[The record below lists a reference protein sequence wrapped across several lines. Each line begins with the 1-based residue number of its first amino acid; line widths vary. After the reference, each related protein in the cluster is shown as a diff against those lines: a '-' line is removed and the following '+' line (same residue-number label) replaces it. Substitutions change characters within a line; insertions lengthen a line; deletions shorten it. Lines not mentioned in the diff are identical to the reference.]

1 MMNDDLEHNFK
12 VKLQAP
18 NSYYYA
24 INTAFQSK
32 SQKPKHLF
40 INKLIATACTITTL
54 FAGVVFARNIIGN
67 IFNDN
72 DGMTKAIEDG
82 YIFTSTADYID
93 SNNVKAKVNNIL
105 MDEKNISFTLSLILP
120 EEYSP
125 ELTKDIN
132 FPNMLITDDE
142 NRILY
147 CGNYYAFEGFKNNNK
162 INYNYGDFNDNYI
175 NSGINMYLS
184 TQNKIELTIVFNIFA
199 DKFPNSKNLKIQF
212 SEIDFGAGTSLVT
225 LNGNWIIDVS
235 LPEKFYNRET
245 SSYHISDISDTT
257 INLIEAYSFASGM
270 YIKFETNV
278 SPVSNQENFYSWGL
292 NLKDSFVTNEYLE
305 DTYGNKYYPV
315 NSNSESS
322 GSIYETSGKFTHWQT
337 FDLINSEKTQV
348 LYLHLTLNTIDS
360 SKEIVIT
367 LELN

>member
-1 MMNDDLEHNFK
+1 MNDDLKHDFK

-18 NSYYYA
+18 NSYCAA
-24 INTAFQSK
+24 INTAFQPK
-32 SQKPKHLF
+32 SQKIRHRF
-40 INKLIATACTITTL
+40 INKIIATACTITTL

-72 DGMTKAIEDG
+72 KGMTKAIESG

-105 MDEKNISFTLSLILP
+105 MDEKNLSFTLSLILP
-120 EEYSP
+120 ERYSP

-132 FPNMLITDDE
+132 FPNLLITDDD

-147 CGNYYAFEGFKNNNK
+147 CGNYYAFEAFKNDNRL
-162 INYNYGDFNDNYI
+162 NYNYGDFSDNYI

-184 TQNKIELTIVFNIFA
+184 TQNQNELTIVFNIFA
-199 DKFPNSKNLKIQF
+199 DKFPNSKNLKIKF
-212 SEIDFGAGTSLVT
+212 SEIDFGSGSTLVT

-245 SSYHISDISDTT
+245 SSYHISNISDTT
-257 INLIEAYSFASGM
+257 INLTEAYSFASGM
-270 YIKFETNV
+270 YIRFETNV
-278 SPVSNQENFYSWGL
+278 SPISNQEDFYNWGL
-292 NLKDSFVTNEYLE
+292 TLKDNFVSNEYLE
-305 DTYGNKYYPV
+305 DAYGNKYYPV

-337 FDLINSEKTQV
+337 FDLTNNEKAQV
-348 LYLHLTLNTIDS
+348 LYLHLTLNTMDA
-360 SKEIVIT
+360 SKDIVIT